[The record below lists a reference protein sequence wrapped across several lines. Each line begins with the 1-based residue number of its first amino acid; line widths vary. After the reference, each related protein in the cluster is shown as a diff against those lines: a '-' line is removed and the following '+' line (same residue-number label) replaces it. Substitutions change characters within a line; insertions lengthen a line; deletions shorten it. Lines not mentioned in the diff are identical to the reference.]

1 MSEIVFINE
10 QGSDN
15 FSFLGALN
23 EEDQKTY
30 NDQLSEENKDYDKIT
45 NKDERN

>member
-15 FSFLGALN
+15 LGFLGPLN

-30 NDQLSEENKDYDKIT
+30 EQSEKEEEAMRRKAAEPTK
-45 NKDERN
+45 

>member
-10 QGSDN
+10 QGCDN
-15 FSFLGALN
+15 LSFLGTLN

-30 NDQLSEENKDYDKIT
+30 EQSEKEEEAMRRKAGEPTK
-45 NKDERN
+45 

>member
-1 MSEIVFINE
+1 MSEICILTE

-15 FSFLGALN
+15 LGFLGPLN

-30 NDQLSEENKDYDKIT
+30 EQSEKEEEAMRRKAGEPTK
-45 NKDERN
+45 